1 MERICVYCGSKKGAD
16 PVFAEAARELGL
28 LLGERGIGLVYG
40 GASVGLMGIVAN
52 AVLEAGG
59 EVVGVIP
66 RFLADKEVAHHGVTQ
81 LHMVDGMHSRKA
93 LMADLADAFI
103 ALPGG
108 LGTLEELFEML
119 TWGQLNMHA
128 KPCGA
133 LNVENY
139 YTPLAR
145 FLDQTVAAGFVRP
158 EHRRLLTMDDSP
170 EMLLRRLGE
179 LYQRAQ

>member
-1 MERICVYCGSKKGAD
+1 MERICVYCGSKRGNE
-16 PVFAEAARELGL
+16 PVYAEATRELGL
-28 LLGERGIGLVYG
+28 LLGEQGLGLVYG
-40 GASVGLMGIVAN
+40 GASVGLMGVLAD

-59 EVVGVIP
+59 EVIGVIP
-66 RFLADKEVAHHGVTQ
+66 RFLQDKEVAHHGVTQ
-81 LHMVDGMHSRKA
+81 LHVVDGMHARKA

-119 TWGQLNMHA
+119 TWGQLDMHT

-133 LNVENY
+133 LNVDDY

-145 FLDQTVAAGFVRP
+145 FLDRMVDAGFVRA
-158 EHRRLLTMDDSP
+158 EHRRLLTLDDSP
-170 EMLLRRLGE
+170 EMLLRRLE
-179 LYQRAQ
+179 DLYRRSL